1 MPAYAMIDEPLP
13 GSTKVAAV
21 KAPGLQLLESPFQVW
36 LALNWWPISW
46 ATKSTANA
54 SPTGLA
60 CPVQALA
67 LVLPPDAPLAANPPL
82 PPPSTMCPMS

>member
-13 GSTKVAAV
+13 GSTEVAAV
-21 KAPGLQLLESPFQVW
+21 NCARATVRLESPFQVW

-67 LVLPPDAPLAANPPL
+67 LVLPPTRPGANPPP

>member
-13 GSTKVAAV
+13 GSTEVAAV
-21 KAPGLQLLESPFQVW
+21 NWPGPQLLESPFQVW

-60 CPVQALA
+60 CPVQAFA
-67 LVLPPDAPLAANPPL
+67 LVLPPTRPGANPPL